1 MLRNKVDAHP
11 EAGGF
16 IFDGFPRTI
25 PQAEALDA
33 LLAEK
38 ESSIHALVAL
48 QCDDE
53 EIVQRIKKRGETS
66 GRPDDNDENIIRNRI
81 QVYKNE
87 TTPVFDFYAAQ
98 GKSHSI
104 VGVGEIEEIFGRI
117 TAVVDQL

>member
-1 MLRNKVDAHP
+1 
-11 EAGGF
+11 
-16 IFDGFPRTI
+16 
-25 PQAEALDA
+25 

-38 ESSIHALVAL
+38 GSSIHALVAL